1 MDLVEKKLDR
11 WLKEMRRGTLEFW
24 VLTLLNEEPMYGA
37 KLCKILSDWSK
48 GLVDIKAGTIYPLL
62 KRLEED
68 GWIEETTMRIQ
79 EGEKGP
85 ERRIYGVTNTGE
97 QLIKAMA
104 ESWTSIFEN
113 MFRKVEKNFKS
124 LKRMM
129 ENL

>member
-1 MDLVEKKLDR
+1 
-11 WLKEMRRGTLEFW
+11 MRRGTLEFW

-37 KLCKILSDWSK
+37 KVCKILSYWSK
-48 GLVDIKAGTIYPLL
+48 GLINIKAGTIYPLL

-85 ERRIYGVTNTGE
+85 ERRIYGVTNIGE
-97 QLIKAMA
+97 QLIKAMI
-104 ESWTSIFEN
+104 ESWTSIFEK
-113 MFRKVEKNFKS
+113 MFKQVEKNFKS
-124 LKRMM
+124 LKHMM

>member
-1 MDLVEKKLDR
+1 MVR

-37 KLCKILSDWSK
+37 RLCRILSDWSK
-48 GLVDIKAGTIYPLL
+48 GLIDIKAGTIYPLL

-68 GWIEETTMRIQ
+68 GWIEETTIKIQ

-85 ERRIYGVTNTGE
+85 ERKIYGVTNTGE
-97 QLIKAMA
+97 QLVKAMI
-104 ESWTSIFEN
+104 ESWTNIFET
-113 MFRKVEKNFKS
+113 MFKQVEKNFKS